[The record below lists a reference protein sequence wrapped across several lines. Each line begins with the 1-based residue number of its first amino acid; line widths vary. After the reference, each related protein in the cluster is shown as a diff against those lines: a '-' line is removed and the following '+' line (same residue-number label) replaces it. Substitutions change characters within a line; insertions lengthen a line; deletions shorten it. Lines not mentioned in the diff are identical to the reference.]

1 MSKPFW
7 RRSSFV
13 LLCTAMVLAAARLG
27 AVREA
32 AIRFSS
38 GPVTLLPGQGI
49 RLNAVND
56 GIDPNNPNNP
66 NPNARAVPVRLTLL
80 ACGHPGGANAPP
92 LASGDSTLGPGECAS
107 VSASA
112 SPNNPHVWALASGG
126 IPGGGCIRPSLEV
139 YDVASG
145 KTTAVYPITEEPK
158 E

>member
-7 RRSSFV
+7 RRTSVV

-32 AIRFSS
+32 AIHFSS
-38 GPVTLLPGQGI
+38 GPATLVPGQGI

-56 GIDPNNPNNP
+56 DVDSNHPN
-66 NPNARAVPVRLTLL
+66 RAVPVRLTLL
-80 ACGHPGGANAPP
+80 ECGHPGGVNTPP
-92 LASGDSTLGPGECAS
+92 LASGDFSLRPGECAS

-112 SPNNPHVWALASGG
+112 SPNSPQTHVWALASGG

-145 KTTAVYPITEEPK
+145 QTTAVYPITEERDSANRD
-158 E
+158 